1 MITRNQPTVVGMN
14 PTMAV
19 LCSNGRCVKHDLN
32 PTMAVLCSDADVLS
46 KIDSDL
52 AAFGNGYRSGF
63 EEVL

>member
-1 MITRNQPTVVGMN
+1 MN